1 MGHPVAGVRHRANM
15 AWELGWTQQ
24 GPYPSQQHNRRQRR
38 HRPQHGFATSQ
49 QDRQHSRRGHMSG
62 DHAEAGRRPIPA
74 MAMPGEA
81 EQDVKRRL
89 RCEQQGGDSAG
100 GQPPVR
106 EGHACAGQQSR
117 TEEKRSGG
125 GETSAGNDV
134 PGRGHKQAGSRQR
147 EAAKDSSPSA
157 RQRLHGHSLEAE
169 LSRRKGGS
177 NVRFAQTDKPAGSAG
192 AATVPNVAS
201 WDDVRRLALALPGTA
216 EAPSHDG
223 LPAWRVK
230 DKLFVWERP
239 LRRADYDALGD
250 AAPDGPILGARV
262 ADVGVKEAL
271 LADQPDVYFTTPHF
285 NGHPAVLVRLEQITV
300 ADLEEVVVEGWL
312 DRAPRRIAE
321 QYLNQRPERS

>member
-1 MGHPVAGVRHRANM
+1 
-15 AWELGWTQQ
+15 
-24 GPYPSQQHNRRQRR
+24 
-38 HRPQHGFATSQ
+38 
-49 QDRQHSRRGHMSG
+49 
-62 DHAEAGRRPIPA
+62 

-239 LRRADYDALGD
+239 LRRSDLEALGD
-250 AAPDGPILGARV
+250 RAPDGPILGVRV
-262 ADVGVKEAL
+262 EHLVAKEAL
-271 LADQPDVYFTTPHF
+271 LADDPGVFFTMPHF
-285 NGHPAVLVRLEQITV
+285 DGYPAVLARLDRIAT
-300 ADLEEVVVEGWL
+300 ADLEELVTEAWL
-312 DRAPRRIAE
+312 APAPKRLVTRYMEA
-321 QYLNQRPERS
+321 SA